1 MGQADRRAKMSPR
14 SLYKG
19 LTRSKGAILAAAE
32 DHCALRVIKSQTGK
46 SLPTSAEAPIYG
58 ALRIRTEF
66 AQLARSLVEGGILP
80 GPSCDGLRVVRTGR
94 GGLSTRRIA
103 CQFRDPGKR
112 PRGEIASG
120 RQELTCWTRAR
131 RSGSDR
137 KRDIGGAQRRL
148 KARGKRR
155 LDFRLTMFR
164 RQKHHSPAAIR
175 AARVLCREARASDRF
190 QDGAP
195 AASFPYFSISSID
208 APRGAVGRPCRP
220 PPRIFVRGERVYHGQ
235 QNDHR
240 RLAPGRNPGGGSAR

>member
-1 MGQADRRAKMSPR
+1 MSPR

-120 RQELTCWTRAR
+120 RQGVTCWTRA
-131 RSGSDR
+131 D
-137 KRDIGGAQRRL
+137 
-148 KARGKRR
+148 
-155 LDFRLTMFR
+155 
-164 RQKHHSPAAIR
+164 R
-175 AARVLCREARASDRF
+175 AARIEIVTG
-190 QDGAP
+190 GA
-195 AASFPYFSISSID
+195 
-208 APRGAVGRPCRP
+208 
-220 PPRIFVRGERVYHGQ
+220 
-235 QNDHR
+235 
-240 RLAPGRNPGGGSAR
+240 

>member
-1 MGQADRRAKMSPR
+1 
-14 SLYKG
+14 
-19 LTRSKGAILAAAE
+19 
-32 DHCALRVIKSQTGK
+32 
-46 SLPTSAEAPIYG
+46 LPTGAEAPIYG

-120 RQELTCWTRAR
+120 RQELTCWTRADR
-131 RSGSDR
+131 AARIEIVTSAARSA
-137 KRDIGGAQRRL
+137 AQRR
-148 KARGKRR
+148 RDKRR
-155 LDFRLTMFR
+155 LDFRLTMSR
-164 RQKHHSPAAIR
+164 RQNNHSTAAIR
-175 AARVLCREARASDRF
+175 APRVFCFDARASDRF
-190 QDGAP
+190 HDATSAAP
-195 AASFPYFSISSID
+195 SPYFSISSID

-220 PPRIFVRGERVYHGQ
+220 PQRFFVRGERVYHGQ

-240 RLAPGRNPGGGSAR
+240 RLAPGINPGGVSAR

>member
-1 MGQADRRAKMSPR
+1 
-14 SLYKG
+14 
-19 LTRSKGAILAAAE
+19 
-32 DHCALRVIKSQTGK
+32 
-46 SLPTSAEAPIYG
+46 LPTRAEAPIYA

-66 AQLARSLVEGGILP
+66 AQLARSLIEWGILP
-80 GPSCDGLRVVRTGR
+80 GPSC
-94 GGLSTRRIA
+94 
-103 CQFRDPGKR
+103 
-112 PRGEIASG
+112 SG
-120 RQELTCWTRAR
+120 RRLRGQAGAGCRPAGSLASLIPRPAELTCWTRAR

-240 RLAPGRNPGGGSAR
+240 RIAPGRNPGGGPAR